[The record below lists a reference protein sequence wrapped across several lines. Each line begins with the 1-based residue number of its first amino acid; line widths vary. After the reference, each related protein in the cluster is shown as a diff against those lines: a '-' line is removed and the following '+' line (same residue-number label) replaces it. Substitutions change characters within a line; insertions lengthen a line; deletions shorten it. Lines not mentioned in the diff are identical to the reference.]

1 MREAEIGDRYMP
13 AAHQIV
19 EHASVNDVAENH
31 LILST
36 IKISRKPF
44 KTVMA
49 LSQIKGSLSIL
60 VLLLRIAFAYAPF
73 GIERNLRKPIRCD
86 FHLCSAPLGVMFFSP
101 VFWH

>member
-49 LSQIKGSLSIL
+49 LSQIKGS
-60 VLLLRIAFAYAPF
+60 RIICCTFLTNPDIQCF
-73 GIERNLRKPIRCD
+73 RCR
-86 FHLCSAPLGVMFFSP
+86 CRS
-101 VFWH
+101 